1 MHAGKAGLRNEML
14 GRAAARSG
22 ITLRVGMRKLTL
34 HASRPNCESKSVP
47 ESDFVDKYI
56 DP

>member
-22 ITLRVGMRKLTL
+22 IILRVGMRKLTL